1 MDITN
6 FLHKDNIDTL
16 WDVISDEDIFKFLS
30 RDIQSKVAE
39 LFTKNIKG
47 FFEVEKLK
55 TNNLVDMNKK
65 YIVLILNN
73 IKNNY
78 TQQLPNKIKIS
89 DETPMKNLIT
99 YEEIKNDKKSQ
110 FEKDLQQR
118 QQEFENSITVKA
130 PPVPEFS
137 DNYADEPITEMD
149 KFIKQ
154 MKSKRNYD
162 DEQINKTLNYDDS
175 WLKPQETS
183 VKKEKFISE
192 EESQSQSSN
201 NRFKY
206 LTNDSQKLNLIT
218 KKNVTWENDIE
229 KSDLESEENI
239 FNKLK
244 KVETSRDN
252 VNDEIDVTNS
262 TEYKINVLQREVKS
276 LNVKLDTIIE
286 LIKQN
291 K

>member
-55 TNNLVDMNKK
+55 TSNLVDINKK
-65 YIVLILNN
+65 YIILILNN

-89 DETPMKNLIT
+89 HETPMKNLIT
-99 YEEIKNDKKSQ
+99 YEEIQNDKKSQ

-118 QQEFENSITVKA
+118 QQDFENSITVKP

-137 DNYADEPITEMD
+137 DNYADKPIKEMD
-149 KFIKQ
+149 KFIRQ
-154 MKSKRNYD
+154 IKSKRNYD
-162 DEQINKTLNYDDS
+162 DEQINKTLDYNDS

-183 VKKEKFISE
+183 VKKEKFVSE
-192 EESQSQSSN
+192 EESQLSN

-206 LTNDSQKLNLIT
+206 LTNDSQSLNLIT
-218 KKNVTWENDIE
+218 KKNVTWESDTE
-229 KSDLESEENI
+229 KADLEAEENI

-244 KVETSRDN
+244 KVQTSRDN
-252 VNDEIDVTNS
+252 KNDETNDNYER
-262 TEYKINVLQREVKS
+262 TEYKINVLQREVNS

-286 LIKQN
+286 LLKQN